1 MAFLRTIVCLTS
13 LLVALPAMAQI
24 RGEPPLAVAD
34 RALELTTLGQRLTL
48 PPPDWVAADLA
59 GDAVLDGFEAEF
71 RSGDREADLKLYR
84 NGAVYAL
91 AQAVYGAHMVSNPD
105 AVPANYRDAVID
117 GFGRACMPGLSA
129 FVQLGDDPDDVQAPL
144 LLICGA
150 QRANTRMG
158 EVMAISL
165 RTSAAGLAIVY
176 QQWRGTAFDPSS
188 AANWPAPSGTIE
200 AQARRLQAETM
211 LTLAD

>member
-1 MAFLRTIVCLTS
+1 MALLRTIVCLIS

-24 RGEPPLAVAD
+24 RSEPPLTVAD
-34 RALELTTLGQRLTL
+34 RALQLTTLGQRLTL
-48 PPPDWVAADLA
+48 PAPDWVASDLA
-59 GDAVLDGFEAEF
+59 GDAMLDGFEAVF
-71 RSGDREADLKLYR
+71 RSGDGEAELQLYR

-91 AQAVYGAHMVSNPD
+91 AQTLYGAHVISNPD

-117 GFGRACMPGLSA
+117 GFSRACMPGLSA
-129 FVQLGDDPDDVQAPL
+129 FVQLGENPDDIQAPL

-150 QRANTRMG
+150 QRADTRKG
-158 EVMAISL
+158 EVMATSL

-176 QQWRGTAFDPSS
+176 QQWRGPAFDPSS
-188 AANWPAPSGTIE
+188 AANWPAPSAVIE